1 MAKKHPRSTEIR
13 QFILREVAEGTED
26 IPAITAEKF
35 DLKLPAVNFHL
46 RQLRAENVL
55 EASGNTSGRTY
66 SLKTLNEWR
75 KTYQSGPPVAE
86 DVAWNETRPNLG
98 TLPENVLSIWNG
110 GFTEMFNNAIEHS
123 ERTRIIVHDRT
134 TAINSEVMILDD
146 GIGIFRKI
154 QRALNLADPQH
165 AILELSKGKFTTD
178 PEHHSGEGIFFT
190 SRMFD
195 SFSILS
201 GGLFFSHKIRGNWDW
216 LLQQETQNSGT
227 GVWMQIAND
236 STRTPKEVYEQFA
249 GPDNNYNFEKTI
261 VPVRLAQYK
270 DLLVSRSQAKRVL
283 AGLEKFKI
291 VSFNFEGVESVG
303 QAFADEIF
311 RVYAAA
317 HPGIEVNYTHANAYV
332 RGMIHRAQ
340 QSAADTNTS
349 ANLLANGT

>member
-1 MAKKHPRSTEIR
+1 
-13 QFILREVAEGTED
+13 
-26 IPAITAEKF
+26 
-35 DLKLPAVNFHL
+35 
-46 RQLRAENVL
+46 
-55 EASGNTSGRTY
+55 
-66 SLKTLNEWR
+66 
-75 KTYQSGPPVAE
+75 
-86 DVAWNETRPNLG
+86 
-98 TLPENVLSIWNG
+98 
-110 GFTEMFNNAIEHS
+110 
-123 ERTRIIVHDRT
+123 
-134 TAINSEVMILDD
+134 
-146 GIGIFRKI
+146 
-154 QRALNLADPQH
+154 
-165 AILELSKGKFTTD
+165 
-178 PEHHSGEGIFFT
+178 
-190 SRMFD
+190 
-195 SFSILS
+195 
-201 GGLFFSHKIRGNWDW
+201 
-216 LLQQETQNSGT
+216 
-227 GVWMQIAND
+227 MQIAND

-311 RVYAAA
+311 RVFAAA